1 MRSEYTPI
9 LVGATRLVAA
19 AILTSTLICRTE
31 DLWVLKNC
39 IKYSSGDAREQRAF
53 ELIGGRATTTTH
65 PGLGCLQRPS
75 RQFTIE
81 SPRSGRHQCFL
92 LAPSACHVEE
102 AWCVLGDLPL
112 PLVKEILGNT
122 LKALDFLHVECKLIH
137 TDLKLDNILF
147 GFADDNVLAGY
158 VEELAQHPERCKV
171 HRGPDGDEYPV
182 TKAKPFVLTKDSFA
196 FPQLNDLG
204 ESVELPV
211 ANMGFPGPR
220 VCSPKA
226 FRTPETI
233 LGRPFNEKIDV
244 WMVGCLT
251 LQMLTGRIPIMPH
264 GPNQPWTDAFTLAQH
279 HALLGPPPP
288 AFLAQS
294 VNVRDY
300 WAEDGTWTH
309 PEHDVP
315 KIDLEDMLEVVEDEK
330 TRKDALEF
338 VRSCLQWL
346 PKDRLSAA
354 DLLKHRFLAGEPKA
368 VLWKRL
374 EEWEKKPEAQT
385 PSAPMFTTFELPQE
399 DEPPQEHELPQED

>member
-1 MRSEYTPI
+1 VSIP
-9 LVGATRLVAA
+9 LSSGATRLVAA
-19 AILTSTLICRTE
+19 AILTFLLIYRTE
-31 DLWVLKNC
+31 DLWVLKIC

-75 RQFTIE
+75 RQFTIV
-81 SPRSGRHQCFL
+81 SSRSGHHQCFL
-92 LAPSACHVEE
+92 LSPSACHVEE

-112 PLVKEILGNT
+112 ALAKEVLENT
-122 LKALDFLHVECKLIH
+122 LRALDFLHVECRLIH

-147 GFADDNVLAGY
+147 GFADNNVLAGY
-158 VEELAQHPERCKV
+158 VEELKKNPERCKV
-171 HRGPDGDEYPV
+171 HQGRDGDKYPV

-204 ESVELPV
+204 ESVEIPV
-211 ANMGFPGPR
+211 INMGYAGPR
-220 VCSPKA
+220 LCSPKA

-233 LGRPFNEKIDV
+233 LARPFNEKIDV
-244 WMVGCLT
+244 WMMGCLT
-251 LQMLTGRIPIMPH
+251 LQMLTGRIPIIPH

-294 VNVRDY
+294 VNVREY

-315 KIDLEDMLEVVEDEK
+315 KIELEDLLEVVEDKK
-330 TRKDALEF
+330 TREDALDF
-338 VRSCLQWL
+338 VRCCLQWL
-346 PKDRLSAA
+346 PQDRLSAA
-354 DLLKHRFLAGEPKA
+354 DLVKHRFLAGEPKA
-368 VLWKRL
+368 AIWRRL
-374 EEWEKKPEAQT
+374 EEWEKRAVPQSTDT
-385 PSAPMFTTFELPQE
+385 PTYTTFEIPQE
-399 DEPPQEHELPQED
+399 YEADNTSTSDFAHED